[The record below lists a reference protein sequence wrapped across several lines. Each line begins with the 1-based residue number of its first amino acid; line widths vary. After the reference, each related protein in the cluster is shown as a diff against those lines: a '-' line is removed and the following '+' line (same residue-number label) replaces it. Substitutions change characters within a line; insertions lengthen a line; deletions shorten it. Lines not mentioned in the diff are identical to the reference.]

1 MGQGRFKLCRECL
14 EYLSIS
20 PEHREDLSTYLVV
33 TSSSGVD
40 LVDAEHCLPRLVCSG
55 RIRAEKAHEPRSLE
69 HVTDAELEEA
79 TSAFIKQLKLPSSR
93 KEGAWDLGAA
103 IRNEWLNALKNSN
116 DK

>member
-14 EYLSIS
+14 EYLSMS

-33 TSSSGVD
+33 TSSSGVQ
-40 LVDAEHCLPRLVCSG
+40 LVDAAECLPRLVCSG
-55 RIRAEKAHEPRSLE
+55 RIKAEKAHEPRSLE
-69 HVTDAELEEA
+69 HVTDVELEEA

-93 KEGAWDLGAA
+93 KEGAWDLGVV
-103 IRNEWLNALKNSN
+103 IRNEWLKALKNSS